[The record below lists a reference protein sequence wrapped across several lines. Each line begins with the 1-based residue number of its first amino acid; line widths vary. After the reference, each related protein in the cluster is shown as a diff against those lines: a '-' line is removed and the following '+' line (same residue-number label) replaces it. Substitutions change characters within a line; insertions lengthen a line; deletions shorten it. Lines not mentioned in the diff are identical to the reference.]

1 LPLPQRDANA
11 NMAAGSPYLP
21 SDAMKLY
28 GADNR
33 EMMQVSSIERDGSNL
48 LIKGKIFGTMP
59 LTAKLRPEEL
69 RAVFR
74 LLDLKTIFFIL
85 TLVFRRK
92 QS

>member
-1 LPLPQRDANA
+1 
-11 NMAAGSPYLP
+11 
-21 SDAMKLY
+21 MKLY
-28 GADNR
+28 GADNH
-33 EMMQVSSIERDGSNL
+33 ELMQVSSIERDGSSL

-85 TLVFRRK
+85 TLLFRRK
-92 QS
+92 QV

>member
-1 LPLPQRDANA
+1 
-11 NMAAGSPYLP
+11 
-21 SDAMKLY
+21 
-28 GADNR
+28 
-33 EMMQVSSIERDGSNL
+33 MQVSSIERDGSSL

-85 TLVFRRK
+85 TLLFRRK
-92 QS
+92 QV

>member
-1 LPLPQRDANA
+1 
-11 NMAAGSPYLP
+11 
-21 SDAMKLY
+21 MKLY
-28 GADNR
+28 GSDNR

-74 LLDLKTIFFIL
+74 LLDLRTIFFIL